1 MRSRVSSTWPD
12 LGLFQVYMFKCVWRC
27 YRIIK
32 YINSAQE
39 MNSSKTLQKVSLVG
53 DQVPVLPFIVT
64 FVATL
69 SPLLSLSFFACK
81 IKVRPCEDFIQL

>member
-39 MNSSKTLQKVSLVG
+39 MNSSKMLQKVSLVG

-64 FVATL
+64 FVAAL
-69 SPLLSLSFFACK
+69 PPVCGFLNPSLCDLGEAT
-81 IKVRPCEDFIQL
+81 